1 MEAVIRSRRNSQPAK
16 GHYPVN
22 AHRIVSQ
29 YTRGTGSVR
38 RFHVISVTPKNRAT
52 LRSRPLHSLTRTRND
67 ELRQRLEDA
76 NDYFKR
82 KAADVLNDEHA
93 LGLLCDLYE
102 TVVIDISEFDSCL
115 NGISL
120 SKLTAAN
127 FCEVGAK
134 VIFITASGRRFVES
148 IDQADV

>member
-1 MEAVIRSRRNSQPAK
+1 MEALIRSRRNHLTTEVQ
-16 GHYPVN
+16 YT
-22 AHRIVSQ
+22 
-29 YTRGTGSVR
+29 YTRGAGAIG
-38 RFHVISVTPKNRAT
+38 RFPFMAGAAPKNRVT
-52 LRSRPLHSLTRTRND
+52 LRSRPLHSLTRIRNND
-67 ELRQRLEDA
+67 LRQRLEEA

-82 KAADVLNDEHA
+82 KAADVLNDEQA

-102 TVVIDISEFDSCL
+102 TVVIDISEFDPCL

-134 VIFITASGRRFVES
+134 VIFITASGRHFVES